1 MKKYLILILF
11 FYCEFS
17 NAQDVI
23 FSQNFLV
30 PETLNT
36 SFTGATRGT
45 KTGAVFRSQWRSSA
59 LKVSS
64 NFAFVDTWFEG
75 FKSGIGLSVLNQ
87 KESGSSYTF
96 NQVNLNFAMA
106 FEISDTWFFRP
117 SISAGFG
124 NKNYGFQNLLLEDQ
138 INLGSSFLNTA
149 TIDPSVL
156 RSQRSFVDVSSSIL
170 FNNEDSWVGVTVRHL
185 NKPNISLTEAG
196 NVPLDVFF
204 SAHGKYYLPVLN
216 NVRTWLADKSKIYVL
231 TNYMKQGAYNRFDAG
246 LQYVFDDSISM
257 GLTMATTSAKNTDN
271 SKPVNSFSTF
281 TGVHWQ
287 GYRFGYSYDFNTSEL
302 INTGGIHEFSI
313 SYDFNVNIRE
323 LNRYKCVP
331 FF

>member
-17 NAQDVI
+17 IAQDVI

-36 SFTGATRGT
+36 SFTGTTRGT

-64 NFAFVDTWFEG
+64 NFAFADTWFEG
-75 FKSGIGLSVLNQ
+75 FKSGIGISVLNQ

-96 NQVNLNFAMA
+96 NQ
-106 FEISDTWFFRP
+106 
-117 SISAGFG
+117 
-124 NKNYGFQNLLLEDQ
+124 
-138 INLGSSFLNTA
+138 INLGNSFLNTA

-156 RSQRSFVDVSSSIL
+156 KSQRSFFDISSSIL
-170 FNNEDSWVGVTVRHL
+170 FNNEDSWLGVTVRHL

-196 NVPLDVFF
+196 NIPLDVFF

-216 NVRTWLADKSKIYVL
+216 NIRTWLADKSKIYVL
-231 TNYMKQGAYNRFDAG
+231 SNYMKQGPYNRFDAG
-246 LQYVFDDSISM
+246 LQYVFDDQISM
-257 GLTMATTSAKNTDN
+257 GLTMASTSAKNTDN